1 MFATVI
7 TRIIIQLRFATRPA
21 NNVPPGQAI
30 RRALIG
36 VAANSSNPIAV
47 VMPAQAPVI
56 GRRNGILKRFGN
68 EPSGDEWRKTTGG
81 RRGEHFSRT
90 TNIVRQTAE

>member
-47 VMPAQAPVI
+47 VMPGASAGHYALVDAQIAMDGTRAANTSANTMLST
-56 GRRNGILKRFGN
+56 GRAI
-68 EPSGDEWRKTTGG
+68 E
-81 RRGEHFSRT
+81 
-90 TNIVRQTAE
+90 

>member
-7 TRIIIQLRFATRPA
+7 TRIINQLRFASRPA
-21 NNVPPGQAI
+21 NNVPPGQSI

-47 VMPAQAPVI
+47 VMPGASAGHYALVDAQIAMD
-56 GRRNGILKRFGN
+56 GTRGSEHKREHDAIN
-68 EPSGDEWRKTTGG
+68 RPRDEPAK
-81 RRGEHFSRT
+81 
-90 TNIVRQTAE
+90 